1 MHILQRSPALLL
13 LVLGAASLCNAANIT
28 YNVNL
33 TIGAGSVVGDI
44 VTDGTVGLLG
54 SSNILDWNLLF
65 TNPSNTYDSTGPLS
79 GSNSLVTFAGT
90 DYLSATANQLE
101 YNFSG
106 TPGSGFLS
114 FGPGNANELC
124 FSNVPFCQDQ
134 QGVTGG
140 IGLEI
145 NNNLQTFQFD
155 NLSGTQ
161 AIASSAPE
169 PSALALLGAGIAF
182 LGLRKRVNSHDIV

>member
-54 SSNILDWNLLF
+54 
-65 TNPSNTYDSTGPLS
+65 SNTYDSTGPLS